1 MDFDCWLPRIPLNCA
16 QRIPGNT
23 TITKAP
29 AFTGPKGVDM
39 QIRNFA
45 AVLALSLLSTVA
57 VQAHSQNTS
66 GNTLAENQAAA
77 AQLDH
82 PVQISSAAM
91 DVMALTKV
99 APIYPQAAK
108 DQGFEGSVIMMAT
121 IDEEG
126 KVKSLDILSGPE
138 VFREAALKAV
148 NQWIYTPYMVNG
160 QPVKMAAP
168 IAINFTL
175 K

>member
-1 MDFDCWLPRIPLNCA
+1 
-16 QRIPGNT
+16 
-23 TITKAP
+23 
-29 AFTGPKGVDM
+29 M
-39 QIRNFA
+39 QIRRFTT
-45 AVLALSLLSTVA
+45 VLGLSLLSMA
-57 VQAHSQNTS
+57 AIQARSQTS
-66 GNTLAENQAAA
+66 QVTIGNTLAENQAAA

-91 DVMALTKV
+91 DLMALTKV
-99 APIYPQAAK
+99 APVYPQAAK

-138 VFREAALKAV
+138 IFREAALKAV
-148 NQWIYTPYMVNG
+148 NQWTYTPYLMNG
-160 QPVKMAAP
+160 KAVKMAAP

-175 K
+175 HK